1 MFAYLSDLFDEPIAA
16 QPEVKSIEDIIEALI
31 SEAPGTEE
39 KPAEE
44 ITTEEVPTAQ
54 STESFI
60 PTTPP
65 PMATTEITS
74 PPVQTQ
80 AQPLD
85 LMQVPDFLGGYLPTP
100 TGYYKYLEEKM
111 KEDQRKQI
119 DLKCQYCQ
127 RITGNKGSHT
137 RHIKAC
143 RERPEKIAERVRQAT
158 CDKCGKVLKTRQ
170 AKLGHERHCKI
181 V

>member
-65 PMATTEITS
+65 PMATTETTS

-119 DLKCQYCQ
+119 DLSVNTVNVSPETKAATLGTLKRAGRGQ
-127 RITGNKGSHT
+127 R
-137 RHIKAC
+137 
-143 RERPEKIAERVRQAT
+143 
-158 CDKCGKVLKTRQ
+158 
-170 AKLGHERHCKI
+170 KLRKE
-181 V
+181 